1 MSELQASTAAGYSP
15 SPRPTFDV
23 PTLITRKSVTRHIW
37 GDAESGEVMDW
48 IYVSSD
54 KIHALVFGLAPGG
67 GFRHSPE
74 FRTVFGADELLHVL
88 SGAMIIANPET
99 GEVRHIDAGS
109 SVFFRA
115 DTWHHAFAHGEQP
128 LRVIEVFAPP
138 PSNGT
143 SGAYARTRP
152 YLEHSNYEQ
161 ELVGVP
167 ARAADGASSFV
178 HMREADIAYRLDGNV
193 LSGLLAATEH
203 LIVSS
208 VSLSPSSRSA
218 IHEHPGDEVV
228 YGLTGRLIVRAWFGS
243 QTFVFEAEPHDLVYL
258 PQGTVHEYRN
268 FEGETATALVGVAP
282 GVR

>member
-1 MSELQASTAAGYSP
+1 MSESQVRTAMGYSP

-23 PTLITRKSVTRHIW
+23 PTLITRKSATRHIW
-37 GDAESGEVMDW
+37 GDSDSGEVMDW

-99 GEVRHIDAGS
+99 GEVRHIAAGS

-128 LRVIEVFAPP
+128 LRVIEIFAPS

-152 YLEHSNYEQ
+152 YLEHSRYEQ
-161 ELVGVP
+161 ELLGVP
-167 ARAADGASSFV
+167 ARASDGASSFV
-178 HMREADIAYRLDGNV
+178 HLREADIAYRLDGNV
-193 LSGLLAATEH
+193 LSGPLAATEH
-203 LIVSS
+203 LVVSTI
-208 VSLSPSSRSA
+208 SLSPGSRSA
-218 IHEHPGDEVV
+218 IHAHSGDEVV
-228 YGLTGRLIVRAWFGS
+228 YGLTGKFVVRAWAGS
-243 QTFVFEAEPHDLVYL
+243 QTFVFEVEPHDLVYL
-258 PQGTVHEYRN
+258 PEGTVHEHRN

-282 GVR
+282 GVA